1 MNYESFDMSHYMSNI
16 MIQIKSNPSTR
27 FLDYFKITN
36 LRIRLLRPAFRKN
49 KKHNFKQLHYAISD
63 LKIIGMSHSS

>member
-1 MNYESFDMSHYMSNI
+1 MKYESFDMSHHMSNI
-16 MIQIKSNPSTR
+16 LIQIESNPSTR